1 VNFRIRE
8 RNGAFGLAAP
18 VGEKA
23 GERTEQKA
31 EWSGGFRNSARE
43 PQRGS
48 QVLPVWRRSLSRG
61 SQSRQVLATGGNSLA
76 VMAADSMLRRDHKAQ
91 AGNQRLH
98 GQADFGAESE
108 SVPFEAS
115 SFKGN
120 QTAQSRRRGDGLQTF
135 WLLGAAQTWWYNFTH
150 TATFSAQNRS
160 SNTESVLR
168 GLCDLLICCPLN
180 VI

>member
-1 VNFRIRE
+1 ME
-8 RNGAFGLAAP
+8 RLGWPPAQGTGTRSGRCKKRSGAADLEIHQGSLNGGAKSCR
-18 VGEKA
+18 V
-23 GERTEQKA
+23 R
-31 EWSGGFRNSARE
+31 W
-43 PQRGS
+43 
-48 QVLPVWRRSLSRG
+48 RSLSRG

>member
-1 VNFRIRE
+1 ME
-8 RNGAFGLAAP
+8 RLGWPPAQGKGPGSGQTKKRSGAADLEIQQGSFT
-18 VGEKA
+18 GEAKSC
-23 GERTEQKA
+23 R
-31 EWSGGFRNSARE
+31 
-43 PQRGS
+43 
-48 QVLPVWRRSLSRG
+48 VWRRSLSRG